1 MFNQAVS
8 FCVYAVLP
16 VENEPCLLL
25 LSVCSAWASLIK
37 FGFNSL
43 MFYNQ
48 EATLWR
54 GAWWIK
60 KGKNAPQRKWCD
72 GCRVPTA
79 LGASPRDGTSWAT
92 LAFGRATEVLWP
104 TCAPVWHRN
113 TELVR
118 VGERVPSRNG
128 AGSEMPPGPRGWEI
142 RGIPGSN
149 PQGTSISS
157 SDCFLMAPELS
168 KGNRATGWVCISFYL
183 SF

>member
-8 FCVYAVLP
+8 FCVYMALP

-25 LSVCSAWASLIK
+25 LSVCSVWASLIK
-37 FGFNSL
+37 FGFDSL
-43 MFYNQ
+43 MFYIQ
-48 EATLWR
+48 EATLWH

-60 KGKNAPQRKWCD
+60 RGTKAQQRKQGAMAS
-72 GCRVPTA
+72 GCRPPWVRWDVLGNVGLLKSNWGAMTTPCPHVTPKY
-79 LGASPRDGTSWAT
+79 GAS
-92 LAFGRATEVLWP
+92 
-104 TCAPVWHRN
+104 
-113 TELVR
+113 
-118 VGERVPSRNG
+118 GERVPSPSG